1 MTASPAP
8 ATPPAPDAPSAPDA
22 PAGTSSS
29 DTASASRIAAIS
41 GVVFAALFVVALV
54 LVHRAPTLSDPDSAY
69 AGFYAN
75 GGDQLF
81 VAVGLYL
88 VPFAGIAFLWH
99 MTAIRAVLDTLTPTP
114 SAMAHGLNLLA
125 GAIFVT
131 LLFAGTAAVGA
142 VAFGV
147 YFGHSPA
154 EDPQTA
160 RALTGV
166 GYGLV
171 FVFAVRGAGMFA
183 LTTTTLLRN
192 AKVLPLVPAV
202 LAYLLAAFLLLA
214 VTNNPAAVLVFPAW
228 VVLISIFLLRHAH
241 RVAAPAPEPGT
252 GAAAPA
258 PEPDTGPAAPA
269 PAAALDTTSPSLRS
283 DQP

>member
-1 MTASPAP
+1 VGGGRGGARGR
-8 ATPPAPDAPSAPDA
+8 PPAAAPP
-22 PAGTSSS
+22 TSG
-29 DTASASRIAAIS
+29 TASAARIAAIS
-41 GVVFAALFVVALV
+41 GILFAVLFVVALV
-54 LVHRAPTLSDPDSAY
+54 LMHRAPTLKDPDSTY

-99 MTAIRAVLDTLTPTP
+99 MTAMRNVLDTLTPTP
-114 SAMAHGLNLLA
+114 STMAHGLNLLA

-147 YFGHSPA
+147 YFGHSPV
-154 EDPQTA
+154 EDPATA

-192 AKVLPLVPAV
+192 AKVLPVVPSV
-202 LAYLLAAFLLLA
+202 IAYLLAAFLLLA
-214 VTNNPAAVLVFPAW
+214 VTNNPVAVLVFPAW

-241 RVAAPAPEPGT
+241 RAPAPEAAPEPAPDAVPESVPD
-252 GAAAPA
+252 AAAP
-258 PEPDTGPAAPA
+258 
-269 PAAALDTTSPSLRS
+269 LDTARPSLRS
-283 DQP
+283 DPS